1 MLWLFY
7 FTDLPKDVRL
17 EAVQS
22 AVLLLPDEN
31 REILYALL
39 EFLTL
44 VAANAE
50 QNQMTANNLAVCLA
64 PSLFHSSISTGAA
77 SVSAS
82 PRRRKGAG
90 VPDDKELQEAKASH
104 ECLSFMIE
112 NYKQIFTA
120 SKEKISKCNFGYMEE
135 SKPVPL
141 EALGM
146 QFHNWRGYLYECT
159 KATIKEGREKWV
171 YRAEVYNLNEI
182 IQAFYFP
189 VEHVAGS
196 QYLHKT
202 IVT

>member
-1 MLWLFY
+1 M
-7 FTDLPKDVRL
+7 RL
-17 EAVQS
+17 EAVQC

-39 EFLTL
+39 EFLML

-64 PSLFHSSISTGAA
+64 PSLFHSTISTGVA

-141 EALGM
+141 EALGEGM

-159 KATIKEGREKWV
+159 KATIKEGREK
-171 YRAEVYNLNEI
+171 
-182 IQAFYFP
+182 
-189 VEHVAGS
+189 
-196 QYLHKT
+196 
-202 IVT
+202 